1 MKQTNASCGIVA
13 AAGTEEMMQSIL
25 LVLRDVQKAIP
36 STGLPLRV
44 TKAYTSAEIRQALS
58 PAGSAP
64 PPDILLC
71 SLTGKGA
78 MSIDD
83 LLMLSGRNP
92 HLQIILLTGKD
103 AREQIA
109 FRCRKYPVYV
119 FSLPLRRQILEEVL
133 RMNLFMSG
141 RVLEKESE
149 LQRMRKKLKEV
160 GIVTKAKCLLIQ
172 MRQMTEEEAHYYL
185 EKRAMD
191 EGLSKKEVAA
201 AVIRLYS

>member
-13 AAGTEEMMQSIL
+13 AAGTEEMMQTIL
-25 LVLRDVQKAIP
+25 QVLRDVQKAAE
-36 STGLPLRV
+36 STGPSLRV
-44 TKAYTSAEIRQALS
+44 TKAYTLAEIRQAMS
-58 PAGSAP
+58 PAGSAAP
-64 PPDILLC
+64 PGILLC

-78 MSIDD
+78 LSIDD

-92 HLQIILLTGKD
+92 HLLIILLTGKD
-103 AREQIA
+103 AREKIA
-109 FRCRKYPVYV
+109 FRCRKYPIYV
-119 FSLPLRRQILEEVL
+119 FSLPLRRQILEEIL
-133 RMNLFMSG
+133 RMLLFMSG
-141 RVLEKESE
+141 RILDKEGE
-149 LQRMRKKLKEV
+149 LQRMRKKLNEV

-191 EGLSKKEVAA
+191 EGLPKKEVAA

>member
-25 LVLRDVQKAIP
+25 LVLRDVQKASE
-36 STGLPLRV
+36 STGPSLRV
-44 TKAYTSAEIRQALS
+44 TRAYTLAEIRQAMS
-58 PAGSAP
+58 PAGASAP
-64 PPDILLC
+64 PGILLC
-71 SLTGKGA
+71 SMTGKGSF
-78 MSIDD
+78 SIDD
-83 LLMLSGRNP
+83 LLMISGRNP

-109 FRCRKYPVYV
+109 FRCRKYPIYA
-119 FSLPLRRQILEEVL
+119 FSLPLRRQILEEIL
-133 RMNLFMSG
+133 RMLLFMSG
-141 RVLEKESE
+141 RILDKEGE
-149 LQRMRKKLKEV
+149 LQRMRKKLNEV
-160 GIVTKAKCLLIQ
+160 GVVTKAKCLLIQ

-191 EGLSKKEVAA
+191 EGLPKKEVAA

>member
-36 STGLPLRV
+36 STGLSLRV

-58 PAGSAP
+58 PAGSAAP
-64 PPDILLC
+64 PGILVC

-92 HLQIILLTGKD
+92 LLQIILLTGKD

-149 LQRMRKKLKEV
+149 LQRMRKKLNEV

>member
-44 TKAYTSAEIRQALS
+44 TKAYTSAEILQALS

-92 HLQIILLTGKD
+92 LLQIILLTGKD

-149 LQRMRKKLKEV
+149 LQRMRKKLNEV

>member
-36 STGLPLRV
+36 STGLSLRV

-58 PAGSAP
+58 SAGSAP

-92 HLQIILLTGKD
+92 LLQIILLTGKD

-149 LQRMRKKLKEV
+149 LQRMRKKLNEV

>member
-25 LVLRDVQKAIP
+25 LVLRDVQKATESAGP
-36 STGLPLRV
+36 SLRV
-44 TKAYTSAEIRQALS
+44 TKAYSPAEIRQAMS
-58 PAGSAP
+58 PAGSSAP
-64 PPDILLC
+64 PGILVC
-71 SLTGKGA
+71 SMSGKGSF
-78 MSIDD
+78 SIDD

-109 FRCRKYPVYV
+109 YRCRKYPIYT
-119 FSLPLRRQILEEVL
+119 FSLPLRRQVLEEIL
-133 RMNLFMSG
+133 RMLLVMSG
-141 RVLEKESE
+141 RILVKEGE
-149 LQRMRKKLKEV
+149 LQRMHKKMSEV

-185 EKRAMD
+185 EKHAMD
-191 EGLSKKEVAA
+191 EGLTKKEVAA
-201 AVIRLYS
+201 GIIRMYS

>member
-1 MKQTNASCGIVA
+1 MRQYLRLLILGL
-13 AAGTEEMMQSIL
+13 IL
-25 LVLRDVQKAIP
+25 LPAALPAKKASTSINVIP
-36 STGLPLRV
+36 YPQSV
-44 TKAYTSAEIRQALS
+44 V
-58 PAGSAP
+58 
-64 PPDILLC
+64 
-71 SLTGKGA
+71 TGKGSF
-78 MSIDD
+78 SIDD
-83 LLMLSGRNP
+83 LLMISGRNP

-149 LQRMRKKLKEV
+149 LQRMRKKLNEV

>member
-36 STGLPLRV
+36 STGLSLRV

-58 PAGSAP
+58 PAGSAAP
-64 PPDILLC
+64 PGILVC
-71 SLTGKGA
+71 SLAGKGSF
-78 MSIDD
+78 SIDD

-103 AREQIA
+103 VREQIA

-149 LQRMRKKLKEV
+149 LQRMRKKLNEV

>member
-25 LVLRDVQKAIP
+25 LVLRDVQRSAA
-36 STGLPLRV
+36 STGFSLRI
-44 TKAYTSAEIRQALS
+44 TKAYTPAEIRQALS
-58 PAGSAP
+58 PAGAAP
-64 PPDILLC
+64 PPGILLC
-71 SLTGKGA
+71 SLTGKGS

-119 FSLPLRRQILEEVL
+119 FSLPLRRQILEEML

-141 RVLEKESE
+141 RILEKESE
-149 LQRMRKKLKEV
+149 LQRMRKKLNEV

-191 EGLSKKEVAA
+191 EGLTKKEVAA